1 MSDCLIVPVYSATMA
16 GMVGED
22 LPRLAKAVVRRRVE
36 LGYKTRE
43 DFAAAVGLSVRTLGD
58 IERARRLVGDSS
70 VAAVETALGWKLGS
84 FEAILDC
91 REPELVESAK
101 VVPEPDRAD
110 AIDQLVGSDPDLRAI
125 WTGLQAIAQLTEQ
138 ERIHTITLVKA
149 LRGTAGAPARQRD
162 VTGRGGGNRHAG

>member
-1 MSDCLIVPVYSATMA
+1 MA

-70 VAAVETALGWKLGS
+70 VAAVEAALGWKLGS
-84 FEAILDC
+84 FEAILDR
-91 REPELVESAK
+91 REPELVQSAK
-101 VVPEPDRAD
+101 VAPEPEPDRAD
-110 AIDQLVGSDPDLRAI
+110 AIDQLVGPDPGLRAI
-125 WTGLQAIAQLTEQ
+125 WAGLQEIPQLTDQ
-138 ERIHTITLVKA
+138 ERVHMLTLLKA
-149 LRGTAGAPARQRD
+149 LRGTASAPGQQQDGTAH
-162 VTGRGGGNRHAG
+162 GGGNRNTG